1 MMLKKNL
8 FKSVNNKMN
17 KFVPVVL
24 ILLILS
30 SCLSAKKNP
39 SKTENASLENSE
51 KWQSLFNGKDLND
64 WTVKI
69 HHHELGDNYANTF
82 RVKNGVIQVN
92 YDGYDKFEERY
103 GHLFYK
109 EPFSSYHLKFKYQ
122 FTDQWM
128 KDAPGYTYR
137 NSGVMFHSQD
147 PATILKEQDWPISV
161 EYQML
166 AEEKEGVPRPTG
178 NMCSPGTEVF
188 YQGEMEPKHCID
200 SSSKT
205 YKWDEW
211 VTAELI
217 VYQDSLVIHKVNGE
231 KVLEYTK
238 PQIGGGVANGYDPA
252 IKQDGKPLTEGFI
265 GLQAEGQGVEFK
277 DIMIK
282 QLK

>member
-1 MMLKKNL
+1 MTSKTNVSKL
-8 FKSVNNKMN
+8 SISKMN
-17 KFVPVVL
+17 KLIPAL
-24 ILLILS
+24 IIILLMS
-30 SCLSAKKNP
+30 SCLGMKNNSP
-39 SKTENASLENSE
+39 KTEGVLLENGE
-51 KWQSLFNGKDLND
+51 NWRSLFNGKDLND
-64 WTVKI
+64 WVVKI

-82 RVKNGVIQVN
+82 RVQDGVIQVN

-109 EPFSSYHLKFKYQ
+109 EPFSSYHLKFKYR

-128 KDAPGYTYR
+128 PDAPGYTFR

-166 AEEKEGVPRPTG
+166 AEEKEGVSRPTG
-178 NMCSPGTEVF
+178 NMCSPGTDVF
-188 YQGEMEPKHCID
+188 YQGEVDPRHCID
-200 SSSKT
+200 SSSET
-205 YKWDEW
+205 FKWNRW
-211 VTAELI
+211 VTSELI
-217 VYQDSLVIHKVNGE
+217 VYGDSLVIHKVNGK

-238 PQIGGGVANGYDPA
+238 PQIGGGVVNRHDPA
-252 IKQDGKPLTEGFI
+252 MKQDSKRLTKGYI

-282 QLK
+282 ELK